1 MKNSIA
7 NYVKVPYINEVLKE
21 YFCKHPGETILA
33 KDLMDEFMKVGLFK
47 RNDKD
52 GQPIRNV
59 LNELDEDGRL
69 DWIPYAYAE
78 RKNAKTFWYFKDIQ
92 LKK

>member
-7 NYVKVPYINEVLKE
+7 NYVKVPYINEVLN
-21 YFCKHPGETILA
+21 PGETILA

-59 LNELDEDGRL
+59 LKELDEDGRL

-78 RKNAKTFWYFKDIQ
+78 RKNARTFWYFKDIQ